1 MARPEPGTGYAKTN
15 SRALQRLYR
24 YPHFALASHWTF
36 QSIFYLDP
44 TERRFKI
51 GLDILLTIFGALLL
65 GIWFSWLIS
74 WSVAFFI
81 AHTLNFLFNGHL
93 WGVLKHYGLVR
104 HSHTSFRGYVGGIV
118 NRTATVPAIRYVVA
132 YGSLS
137 REAWSFAS
145 DLDAR
150 VIRYPGQ
157 LNGLRACWFLV
168 GERTRALLAGFPLDM
183 YVLDDERSLC
193 KLKANER
200 PVYLYHREDGSGIV
214 DSP

>member
-1 MARPEPGTGYAKTN
+1 MARPNPGIGYAKTN
-15 SRALQRLYR
+15 SKILQRLYR
-24 YPHFALASHWTF
+24 CPPFALVSHWAF
-36 QSIFYLDP
+36 QSIFYLDS

-51 GLDILLTIFGALLL
+51 GLDILLTAFGALLL
-65 GIWFSWLIS
+65 GIWFSWWIS

-81 AHTLNFLFNGHL
+81 AHTLNFLLNGHL

-104 HSHTSFRGYVGGIV
+104 HSHTSFKGYVDGIV
-118 NRTATVPAIRYVVA
+118 NRTATMPPIKYVVA

-137 REAWSFAS
+137 RGEWSAAS

-150 VIRYPGQ
+150 VVRYPGQ
-157 LNGLRACWFLV
+157 INGLRACWFLM

-183 YVLDDERSLC
+183 YLLDDERPLQ

-200 PVYLYHREDGSGIV
+200 PVYLYHREDCSGV
-214 DSP
+214 ANST